1 MKLIR
6 GIHNLS
12 QAPQEGCVLTIGNFD
27 GVHRGHRALLQGLQE
42 EGRKRN
48 LPVMVMLFEP
58 QPLELFATDKAPARL
73 TRLREKLRYLAECGV
88 DYVLCVRFDRRFA
101 ALTAQN
107 FISDLLVKHLR
118 VKFLAVGDDFRFG
131 AGREGD
137 FLLLQKAGMEY
148 GFDITSTQT
157 FCEGGVRISSTAV
170 RQALADDNLALAE
183 SLLGHPFAISGRV
196 VHGDELGRTIGFPT
210 ANVPLRRQ
218 VSPVKGVYAVEVLG
232 LGEKPLPGVANIG
245 TRPTVAGI
253 RQQLEVH
260 LLDVAMDLY
269 GRHIQVVL
277 RKKIRNEQRFASLDE
292 LKAQIARDE
301 LTAREFFGL
310 TKPAYACYVI
320 KPKHGTENLMSD
332 YKSTLNLPETGFPM
346 RGDLAKREPGML
358 ARWTDDDLYGIIR
371 AAKKGK
377 KTFILHDG
385 PPYANGSI
393 HIGHSVNKIL
403 KDIIVKSKGLSGY
416 DSPYV
421 PGWDCHGLPIE
432 LKVEQEYGKP
442 GEKFTAAE
450 FRAKCREYA
459 ATQVDGQRKDFIRL
473 GVLGDWSHPYLT
485 MDFKTEANIIR
496 ALGKIIG
503 NGHLHK
509 GAKPVHWCVD
519 CRSALAEA
527 EVEYY
532 DKTSPSID
540 VAFQAVDQD
549 ALKAKFAVSNV
560 NGPIS
565 LVIWTTTP
573 WTLPANRAISIAPDF
588 DYALVQ
594 IDGQAVILAKD
605 LVESVMQR
613 IGVTDYTILG
623 TVKGAELELLRFTH
637 PFMGFDVPA
646 ILGDHV
652 TLDAGTGAVHTAPG
666 HGPDDYVIGQK
677 YGLETANPVG
687 PDGTYLPGTY
697 PTLDGV
703 NVFKANDIVVAL
715 LQEKG
720 ALLHVEK
727 MQHSYP
733 CCWRHKTPIIFRAT
747 PQWFVSMDQKGLR
760 AQSLKEIKGVQW
772 IPDWGQARIES
783 MVANRPDWCI
793 SRQRTWGVPMSL
805 FVHKDTEELHPRT
818 LELMEEV
825 AKRVEVDGIQAW
837 WDLDAKEILGDEAD
851 QYVKVPDTLDVW
863 FDSGSTH
870 SSVVDVRPEFAGHA
884 ADMYLEGSDQHR
896 GWFMSSLMISTAMKG
911 KAPYRQVLTHGFTVD
926 GQGRK
931 MSKSIGN
938 TVSPQDVMNKLG
950 ADILRLW
957 VASTDYTGEMA
968 VSDEILKRAADSYRR
983 IRNTARFLLANLNG
997 FDPAKDMV
1005 KPEEMVVL
1013 DRWAVGCAKAA
1024 QEDILKAYEAYDF
1037 HEVVQRLMRFCSVE
1051 MGSFYLDIIKDRQYT
1066 AKADSVAR
1074 RSCQTALYHIAEA
1087 LVRWMAPILSFTAD
1101 EVWGYLPGEREKY
1114 VFTGEWYEG
1123 LFGLA
1128 DSEAMNDAF
1137 WDELLK
1143 VRGEVNKVIEQARA
1157 DKKVG
1162 GSLEAAV
1169 TLYAE
1174 PELSAKLTALGDE
1187 LRFVLLTSGA
1197 TVADYNDAPADAQQS
1212 EVLKGLKVA
1221 LSKAEGEK
1229 CPRCWHYTQD
1239 VGKVAEHAEIC
1250 GRCVSN
1256 VAGDGEKRKF
1266 A

>member
-1 MKLIR
+1 
-6 GIHNLS
+6 
-12 QAPQEGCVLTIGNFD
+12 
-27 GVHRGHRALLQGLQE
+27 
-42 EGRKRN
+42 
-48 LPVMVMLFEP
+48 
-58 QPLELFATDKAPARL
+58 
-73 TRLREKLRYLAECGV
+73 
-88 DYVLCVRFDRRFA
+88 
-101 ALTAQN
+101 
-107 FISDLLVKHLR
+107 
-118 VKFLAVGDDFRFG
+118 
-131 AGREGD
+131 
-137 FLLLQKAGMEY
+137 
-148 GFDITSTQT
+148 
-157 FCEGGVRISSTAV
+157 
-170 RQALADDNLALAE
+170 
-183 SLLGHPFAISGRV
+183 
-196 VHGDELGRTIGFPT
+196 
-210 ANVPLRRQ
+210 
-218 VSPVKGVYAVEVLG
+218 
-232 LGEKPLPGVANIG
+232 
-245 TRPTVAGI
+245 
-253 RQQLEVH
+253 
-260 LLDVAMDLY
+260 
-269 GRHIQVVL
+269 
-277 RKKIRNEQRFASLDE
+277 
-292 LKAQIARDE
+292 
-301 LTAREFFGL
+301 
-310 TKPAYACYVI
+310 
-320 KPKHGTENLMSD
+320 MSD

-459 ATQVDGQRKDFIRL
+459 TTQVDGQRKDFIRL

-870 SSVVDVRPEFAGHA
+870 SSVVGVRPEFAGHA

>member
-1 MKLIR
+1 
-6 GIHNLS
+6 
-12 QAPQEGCVLTIGNFD
+12 
-27 GVHRGHRALLQGLQE
+27 
-42 EGRKRN
+42 
-48 LPVMVMLFEP
+48 
-58 QPLELFATDKAPARL
+58 
-73 TRLREKLRYLAECGV
+73 
-88 DYVLCVRFDRRFA
+88 
-101 ALTAQN
+101 
-107 FISDLLVKHLR
+107 
-118 VKFLAVGDDFRFG
+118 
-131 AGREGD
+131 
-137 FLLLQKAGMEY
+137 
-148 GFDITSTQT
+148 
-157 FCEGGVRISSTAV
+157 
-170 RQALADDNLALAE
+170 
-183 SLLGHPFAISGRV
+183 
-196 VHGDELGRTIGFPT
+196 
-210 ANVPLRRQ
+210 
-218 VSPVKGVYAVEVLG
+218 
-232 LGEKPLPGVANIG
+232 
-245 TRPTVAGI
+245 
-253 RQQLEVH
+253 
-260 LLDVAMDLY
+260 
-269 GRHIQVVL
+269 
-277 RKKIRNEQRFASLDE
+277 
-292 LKAQIARDE
+292 
-301 LTAREFFGL
+301 
-310 TKPAYACYVI
+310 
-320 KPKHGTENLMSD
+320 MSD

-371 AAKKGK
+371 TAKKGK

-403 KDIIVKSKGLSGY
+403 KDIIVKSKGLAGY

-432 LKVEQEYGKP
+432 LKVEQEFGKP

-459 ATQVDGQRKDFIRL
+459 ATQVDGQRQDFIRL

-503 NGHLHK
+503 NGHLLK

-532 DKTSPSID
+532 DKTSPAIY
-540 VAFQAVDQD
+540 VAFEAVNSE
-549 ALKAKFAVSNV
+549 ALKRIFDPQPEEEFV
-560 NGPIS
+560 GPVS

-573 WTLPANRAISIAPDF
+573 WTLPANRAIA
-588 DYALVQ
+588 
-594 IDGQAVILAKD
+594 
-605 LVESVMQR
+605 
-613 IGVTDYTILG
+613 LG
-623 TVKGAELELLRFTH
+623 TDIDYVICNYDGKNYIVARNLYGEFLKVMTLNNPDSKGMIDAPKTIKGSELEHLRFKH
-637 PFMGFDVPA
+637 PFLDFDVPA

-652 TLDAGTGAVHTAPG
+652 TLEAGTGAVHTAGG
-666 HGPDDYVIGQK
+666 HGPDDYTISLK
-677 YGLETANPVG
+677 YGLEIANPVG
-687 PDGTYLPGTY
+687 PDGAYLPGTY

-703 NVFKANDIVVAL
+703 NVFKANDMIVAL
-715 LQEKG
+715 LKEKG

-733 CCWRHKTPIIFRAT
+733 CCWRHKSPIIFRAT

-760 AQSLKEIKGVQW
+760 AQSLSEIKGVQW

-818 LELMEEV
+818 LELIEAV
-825 AKRVEVDGIQAW
+825 AKRVEADGIQAW
-837 WDLDAKEILGDEAD
+837 WDLDPRDIMGDDAD
-851 QYVKVPDTLDVW
+851 NYVKVPDTLDVW

-870 SSVVDVRPEFAGHA
+870 ASVVDVRPEFAGHA

-911 KAPYRQVLTHGFTVD
+911 KAPYHQVLTHGFTVD

-938 TVSPQDVMNKLG
+938 TVSPQEVMNKLG

-1024 QEDILKAYEAYDF
+1024 QEDIVQAYDSYDF
-1037 HEVVQRLMRFCSVE
+1037 HEVVQRLMRFCSIE

-1087 LVRWMAPILSFTAD
+1087 LVRWMVPIMSFTAD
-1101 EVWGYLPGEREKY
+1101 EIWGYLPGDREKY

-1128 DSEAMNDAF
+1128 ESEAMNDAF

-1169 TLYAE
+1169 TLFAE
-1174 PELSAKLTALGDE
+1174 PELAAKLTSLGDE

-1197 TVADYNDAPADAQQS
+1197 KVADYASASADAQQS
-1212 EVLKGLKVA
+1212 EQLKGLKVA
-1221 LSKAEGEK
+1221 LNKAEGDK
-1229 CPRCWHYTQD
+1229 CPRCWHYTND
-1239 VGKVAEHAEIC
+1239 VGQVAEHADIC

>member
-1 MKLIR
+1 
-6 GIHNLS
+6 
-12 QAPQEGCVLTIGNFD
+12 
-27 GVHRGHRALLQGLQE
+27 
-42 EGRKRN
+42 
-48 LPVMVMLFEP
+48 
-58 QPLELFATDKAPARL
+58 
-73 TRLREKLRYLAECGV
+73 
-88 DYVLCVRFDRRFA
+88 
-101 ALTAQN
+101 
-107 FISDLLVKHLR
+107 
-118 VKFLAVGDDFRFG
+118 
-131 AGREGD
+131 
-137 FLLLQKAGMEY
+137 
-148 GFDITSTQT
+148 
-157 FCEGGVRISSTAV
+157 
-170 RQALADDNLALAE
+170 
-183 SLLGHPFAISGRV
+183 
-196 VHGDELGRTIGFPT
+196 
-210 ANVPLRRQ
+210 
-218 VSPVKGVYAVEVLG
+218 
-232 LGEKPLPGVANIG
+232 
-245 TRPTVAGI
+245 
-253 RQQLEVH
+253 
-260 LLDVAMDLY
+260 
-269 GRHIQVVL
+269 
-277 RKKIRNEQRFASLDE
+277 
-292 LKAQIARDE
+292 
-301 LTAREFFGL
+301 
-310 TKPAYACYVI
+310 
-320 KPKHGTENLMSD
+320 MSD

-358 ARWTDDDLYGIIR
+358 QRWYDDNLYGIIR
-371 AAKKGK
+371 EAKKGK

-403 KDIIVKSKGLSGY
+403 KDIIVKSKGMAGF

-432 LKVEQEYGKP
+432 HKVEQMIGKP
-442 GEKFTAAE
+442 GEKVSAAE
-450 FRAKCREYA
+450 FRAACRKYA
-459 ATQVDGQRKDFIRL
+459 AEQVEGQKKDFIRL
-473 GVLGDWSHPYLT
+473 GVLGDWDRPYLT
-485 MDFKTEANIIR
+485 MNFQTEANIIR

-509 GAKPVHWCVD
+509 GAKPVHWCLD

-540 VAFQAVDQD
+540 VMFNAVDTE
-549 ALKAKFAVSNV
+549 AVKAKFGVASVT
-560 NGPIS
+560 GPVA

-573 WTLPANRAISIAPDF
+573 WTMPANRAISLHPEF
-588 DYALVQ
+588 EYQLVQ
-594 IDGQAVILAKD
+594 IDGKALILAKD
-605 LVESVMQR
+605 LVESVMKR
-613 IGVTDYTILG
+613 AGVSDWTVLG
-623 TVKGAELELLRFTH
+623 TTTGAELELMRFQH
-637 PFMGFDVPA
+637 PFLGFDVPVV
-646 ILGDHV
+646 LGEHV

-687 PDGTYLPGTY
+687 PDGCFITGTY

-703 NVFKANDIVVAL
+703 QVFKANDIIVEL
-715 LQEKG
+715 LREKG
-720 ALLHVEK
+720 ALLHLEK
-727 MQHSYP
+727 LFHSYP
-733 CCWRHKTPIIFRAT
+733 HCWRHKTPIIFRAT
-747 PQWFVSMDQKGLR
+747 PQWFISMDQKGLR

-793 SRQRTWGVPMSL
+793 SRQRTWGVPMAL
-805 FVHKDTEELHPRT
+805 FVHKETEQLHPRS

-837 WDLDAKEILGDEAD
+837 WDLDAKDLMGEEAND
-851 QYVKVPDTLDVW
+851 YVKVPDTLDVW

-870 SSVVDVRPEFAGHA
+870 SSVVDVRPEFGGHS

-950 ADILRLW
+950 GDILRLW
-957 VASTDYTGEMA
+957 VASTDYTGEIA

-997 FDPAKDMV
+997 FDPALHSV
-1005 KPEEMVVL
+1005 APEDMVVL
-1013 DRWAVGCAKAA
+1013 DRWAVGRAKAA
-1024 QEDILKAYEAYDF
+1024 QEEIIAAYEAYDF
-1037 HEVVQRLMRFCSVE
+1037 HGVVQRLMQFCSIE

-1066 AKADSVAR
+1066 AKSDSVAR
-1074 RSCQTALYHIAEA
+1074 RSCQTALYYISEA
-1087 LVRWMAPILSFTAD
+1087 LVRWMAPIMSFTAD
-1101 EVWGYLPGEREKY
+1101 EIWAELPGSREKF
-1114 VFTGEWYEG
+1114 VFTEEWYDG

-1128 DSEAMNDAF
+1128 GNESMNDAF

-1157 DKKVG
+1157 DKRLG

-1169 TLYAE
+1169 TLFADD
-1174 PELSAKLTALGDE
+1174 ALAADLRSLGNE

-1197 TVADYNDAPADAQQS
+1197 KVAALSEADDAAVPS
-1212 EVLKGLKVA
+1212 ELLKGLKIGLA
-1221 LSKAEGEK
+1221 KAEGDK
-1229 CPRCWHYTQD
+1229 CPRCWHYTTD
-1239 VGKVAEHAEIC
+1239 VGQNAEHSDIC
-1250 GRCVSN
+1250 GRCVTN
-1256 VAGDGEKRKF
+1256 IAGDGEERKF